1 MCFMKNRLKIERI
14 PGVLATSYEK
24 ATRMVIDSYYSQVAD
39 EIVAGFNKGVILD
52 LGTGPGYLPIEIA
65 RRAPDVKIVGVDL
78 SRKLIRMARANAEKA
93 GFLHQLSF
101 KVGNSARLNFNKA
114 SFDMVISTG
123 MLHSLKNPVAVLKE
137 IHRVLKE
144 GGQAWIYDPA
154 NVTGHID
161 IRQWKASLN
170 LRERIFL
177 WLFKSVGLHE
187 PIATYTRKQVLPMI
201 EAAGFAT
208 YDIDEQDNEIRIKLK
223 K

>member
-1 MCFMKNRLKIERI
+1 MDVLVGE
-14 PGVLATSYEK
+14 GVTVDV
-24 ATRMVIDSYYSQVAD
+24 TVAD
-39 EIVAGFNKGVILD
+39 GV
-52 LGTGPGYLPIEIA
+52 
-65 RRAPDVKIVGVDL
+65 VKIVGVDL
-78 SRKLIRMARANAEKA
+78 SRKLIKMARANAEKA

-161 IRQWKASLN
+161 IRKWKASLN

-177 WLFKSVGLHE
+177 WLFKSIGLHE
-187 PIATYTRKQVLPMI
+187 PIATYRRNQVIPMI
-201 EAAGFAT
+201 EAAGFAA